1 MHPICVAIFVGV
13 FILAYLI
20 SKSAKWWSKKAEYD
34 EYGLDEIPLG
44 EVLQGYEIWDFKGY
58 QSSNSS
64 FKFLGRTLIIM
75 LFFVEIRFRSVRLC
89 PGDRQHSI

>member
-1 MHPICVAIFVGV
+1 MPGTDWARFYSQGKINFETKMHPICVAIFVGV

-44 EVLQGYEIWDFKGY
+44 
-58 QSSNSS
+58 
-64 FKFLGRTLIIM
+64 
-75 LFFVEIRFRSVRLC
+75 
-89 PGDRQHSI
+89 